1 MRSSLAP
8 TLLSASLLATLT
20 ACSPPKAAPTAQPP
34 EVLTLTTT
42 TSAVPLTTEL
52 PGRTVAYRIA
62 EIRPQVNGLIL
73 KRLFEEGSDVQAGQ
87 PLYDIDPAPF
97 QAALDNAEAA
107 LARAQALH
115 PALVSR
121 AERFRLAQADKAVSR
136 QDLEDAEAAL
146 QQNLADIASWKAGVE
161 AARIQR
167 AYARIVS
174 PIPGRIG
181 RSSITDGAIVTAY
194 QPVAL
199 ATVQQLDPIYVDV
212 PQSSTERLRLRQRL
226 EAGQLRHDTTA
237 HNRVSLILPDGSPY
251 PHPGSLQFRDVS
263 VEPSTDSVTLR
274 MVFPNPDGVLLPG
287 MFVRTVI
294 EEGTND
300 RAILIPQQAVARDP
314 KGNPWTLVVDDS
326 GHAVQRRLDLD
337 RAVGDRWL
345 VRSGL
350 QPGDRIVVE
359 GLQRAKPG
367 AAVREVH
374 AQDPAPPHGPGL
386 GSGSET
392 GSESNS
398 PPSIPT
404 PSSHQQV
411 AGTGTRTGTG
421 TARR

>member
-1 MRSSLAP
+1 MRPSPAT
-8 TLLSASLLATLT
+8 TLLAASLLATLT
-20 ACSPPKAAPTAQPP
+20 ACSPPRSAPTAQPP

-42 TSAVPLTTEL
+42 TTAVPLTTEL

-97 QAALDNAEAA
+97 QAALDNAEAT

-181 RSSITDGAIVTAY
+181 RSSVTDGAIVTAY

-199 ATVQQLDPIYVDV
+199 AIVQQLDPIYVDV

-226 EAGQLRHDTTA
+226 EAGQLRHDTAA
-237 HNRVSLILPDGSPY
+237 HNRVSLILPDGALY
-251 PHPGSLQFRDVS
+251 PHPGSLQFRDIS

-287 MFVRTVI
+287 MFVRAVI

-314 KGNPWTLVVDDS
+314 KGNPWTLLVDDS
-326 GHAVQRRLDLD
+326 GHAVRRPIDLD
-337 RAVGDRWL
+337 RAVGNRWL

-350 QPGDRIVVE
+350 QPGDRVVVE

-367 AAVREVH
+367 AAVREIP
-374 AQDPAPPHGPGL
+374 ANDPTPPLGPGL
-386 GSGSET
+386 GSGSNS
-392 GSESNS
+392 GSESNT
-398 PPSIPT
+398 PT
-404 PSSHQQV
+404 PTPASHHQV
-411 AGTGTRTGTG
+411 AATGTGTG
-421 TARR
+421 TATATAPR